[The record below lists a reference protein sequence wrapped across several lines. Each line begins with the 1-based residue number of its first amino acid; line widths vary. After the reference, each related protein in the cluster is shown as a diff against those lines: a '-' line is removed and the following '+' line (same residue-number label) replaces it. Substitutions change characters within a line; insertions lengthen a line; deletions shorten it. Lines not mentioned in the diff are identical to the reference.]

1 MDNKKLVI
9 KDIEGNEYIFISQ
22 QCESSSFTY
31 NESTSTGDGILKIT
45 YDYLEKNEEFYNFF
59 KSIKSKEIVEI
70 NFFFLK
76 PEEEE
81 ENKGPEYIEL
91 FSNTSKKL
99 FNIKN
104 ILYNENFGQILNIM
118 SAGLT
123 ATFGEV

>member
-1 MDNKKLVI
+1 
-9 KDIEGNEYIFISQ
+9 
-22 QCESSSFTY
+22 
-31 NESTSTGDGILKIT
+31 
-45 YDYLEKNEEFYNFF
+45 LEKNEEFYNFF